1 MNRRR
6 LSSRDDAGL
15 RKLAGA
21 MLVQALEDLNEG
33 DDDTRA
39 EAWQW
44 LSGENQAG
52 LSFELCCKILG
63 LRTEVVR
70 RGLLPGHVATEPVV
84 IPRHLPARALELA
97 EQFAS

>member
-63 LRTEVVR
+63 LRTEIVR

>member
-63 LRTEVVR
+63 LRSAVVR
-70 RGLLPGHVATEPVV
+70 RGLLPGHVAVEPAV
-84 IPRHLPARALELA
+84 IGSHLPAQVLELA
-97 EQFAS
+97 EQFAI